1 MELNDMWENIK
12 EKYIAPL
19 EFYQRVCR
27 IAVPIA
33 LQQILNQAASFVD
46 TIMVSQIG
54 AVGAVAV
61 ATQLDTLLMNVGFGI
76 NSGAQMYASQFYGAG
91 DQKSLKKIFGFQLSL
106 NLLNAVIFFCIA
118 AFFGRNVI
126 AFYSSN
132 DAEMI
137 EVGLQY
143 MRIACFAYLATAIT
157 NTYSFMYRSI
167 QKTKIPMYIGT
178 FVMAAN
184 AFLNYC
190 LIFGHFGL
198 PEMGV
203 AGAALA
209 TVIATVAGA
218 CIHIGY
224 AYCTHQP
231 FIGKFKE
238 MFGLS
243 MKFIKPIFKRMI
255 PLIINETM
263 FGFGNSM
270 YIKAY
275 GLLGKTS
282 LEIYKIGDTVSKFF
296 YVCVQGLNS
305 ATGLVVGEQLGKK
318 NLDMARRYGGYLVS
332 VAVTLAVIFTTLIFI
347 FAGPMVSLFG
357 LKDPYV
363 YQGAVMIVRLFSIR
377 IATRLFNVIIMSS
390 LRAGGDSLF
399 LMFLDCGIMWIVGI
413 PLAFSS
419 VYLFHVTSITLLFA
433 IIQLEQIT
441 RLFVGF
447 ARYKQ
452 GKWIRNLTA
461 ETA

>member
-1 MELNDMWENIK
+1 MWGNIK
-12 EKYIAPL
+12 EKYIAPV
-19 EFYQRVCR
+19 EFYQRVSR

-61 ATQLDTLLMNVGFGI
+61 ATQLDTLLMTVSFGI
-76 NSGAQMYASQFYGAG
+76 NSGGQMYASQFYGAN
-91 DQKSLKKIFGFQLSL
+91 DEKSLKKIFGFQLIL
-106 NLLNAVIFFCIA
+106 NIINAFVFLSI
-118 AFFGRNVI
+118 AFFFGKNVI
-126 AFYSSN
+126 AFYSSQ

-137 EVGLQY
+137 KIGLQY
-143 MRIACFAYLATAIT
+143 LKVACFAYLASSLT

-167 QKTKIPMYIGT
+167 QKTKIPMYIGIL
-178 FVMAAN
+178 VMVVN

-190 LIFGHFGL
+190 LIFGKCYL
-198 PEMGV
+198 PKMGV

-209 TVIATVAGA
+209 TVIATTVGA
-218 CIHIGY
+218 CFHIIY
-224 AYCTHQP
+224 AYYTDQP
-231 FIGKFKE
+231 FIGHFHE
-238 MFGLS
+238 MFDLS
-243 MKFIKPIFKRMI
+243 FHFVLPIFKRMI

-305 ATGLVVGEQLGKK
+305 ATGLIVGEQLGKK
-318 NLDMARRYGGYLVS
+318 NLDMARRYGSYLVS
-332 VAVTLAVIFTTLIFI
+332 VAVTLAVVFTGLIFA
-347 FAGPMVSLFG
+347 FAGSMVDLFG
-357 LKDPYV
+357 LKDAFIYH
-363 YQGAVMIVRLFSIR
+363 GAIMIVRLFSIR

-413 PLAFSS
+413 PLAFCS
-419 VYLFHVTSITLLFA
+419 VYFFHITSVTQLFL
-433 IIQLEQIT
+433 IIQLEQVT

-447 ARYKQ
+447 ARYQQ
-452 GKWIRNLTA
+452 GKWVRNLTT
-461 ETA
+461 ETT

>member
-1 MELNDMWENIK
+1 MWGNIK

-19 EFYQRVCR
+19 EFYQRVAR
-27 IAVPIA
+27 IAIPIA

-76 NSGAQMYASQFYGAG
+76 NSGAMMYASQFYGAK
-91 DQKSLKKIFGFQLSL
+91 DHRSLKKIFGFQLLL
-106 NLLNAVIFFCIA
+106 NLLNAFIFFGIA
-118 AFFGRNVI
+118 CLFGKSVI

-132 DAEMI
+132 DPDMI
-137 EVGLQY
+137 TLGWRY
-143 MRIACFAYLATAIT
+143 MQIACFAYVATAIT

-167 QKTKIPMYIGT
+167 QKTKIPMYIGV
-178 FVMAAN
+178 FVMSAN

-190 LIFGHFGL
+190 LIFGHFGFK
-198 PEMGV
+198 EMGV

-209 TVIATVAGA
+209 TVIATVTGA
-218 CIHIGY
+218 LIHIGY
-224 AYCTHQP
+224 AYFSKQP
-231 FIGKFKE
+231 FIGKTKE
-238 MFGLS
+238 VFSFSLR
-243 MKFIKPIFKRMI
+243 FIRPIFIRMI

-332 VAVTLAVIFTTLIFI
+332 VAVMLAVIFTNLIFI
-347 FAGPMVSLFG
+347 FAGPMVRLFG
-357 LKDPYV
+357 LEDPLV
-363 YQGAVMIVRLFSIR
+363 YHGAVTIVRLFSIR

-399 LMFLDCGIMWIVGI
+399 LMFLDCGIMWLVGI
-413 PLAFSS
+413 PLAFVS
-419 VYLFHVTSITLLFA
+419 VYIFHITSITLLFA
-433 IIQLEQIT
+433 IIQLEQVT

-452 GKWIRNLTA
+452 GKWIRNLTS

>member
-1 MELNDMWENIK
+1 MWEKIK
-12 EKYIAPL
+12 SKYIAPIS
-19 EFYQRVCR
+19 FYQRVGR

-61 ATQLDTLLMNVGFGI
+61 ASQLDILLMNVGFGI
-76 NSGAQMYASQFYGAG
+76 NSGAQMYASQFYGAH

-106 NLLNAVIFFCIA
+106 NLLNALVFFLIA
-118 AFFGRNVI
+118 CFFGRNVL
-126 AFYSSN
+126 AFYSSG
-132 DAEMI
+132 DVSMVA
-137 EVGLQY
+137 VGWQY
-143 MRIACFAYLATAIT
+143 MKIACLAYVATALT

-167 QKTKIPMYIGT
+167 QQTQIPMYIGILVT
-178 FVMAAN
+178 STN

-190 LIFGHFGL
+190 LIFGKFGMSQL
-198 PEMGV
+198 GV

-209 TVIATVAGA
+209 TVIATSGGA
-218 CIHIGY
+218 LIHIIY
-224 AYCTHQP
+224 AIKTKQP
-231 FIGKFKE
+231 FIGRLDE
-238 MFGLS
+238 IFGFDRH
-243 MKFIKPIFKRMI
+243 FIQPIFKRMI
-255 PLIINETM
+255 PLIVNETL

-282 LEIYKIGDTVSKFF
+282 LEIYKIGDTVSKIF

-318 NLDMARRYGGYLVS
+318 NLDMARKYGGYLVS
-332 VAVTLAVIFTTLIFI
+332 CAVILALTFTTLIIVFSK
-347 FAGPMVSLFG
+347 PMVSLFG
-357 LKDPYV
+357 LTDPTV
-363 YQGAVMIVRLFSIR
+363 YAGAVMIVRLFSIR

-399 LMFLDCGIMWIVGI
+399 LMFLDCGIMWLVGI
-413 PLAFSS
+413 PLAFAS
-419 VYLFHVTSITLLFA
+419 VYLFKVTSISLLFA
-433 IIQLEQIT
+433 IIQIEQIT

-447 ARYKQ
+447 HRYQQ
-452 GKWIRNLTA
+452 GKWVRNLTS
-461 ETA
+461 ETTR